1 MDRNCHTQ
9 LLSGDEQANSVG
21 DASRTTALG
30 LEEEKMAPKI
40 TTLNGPLRRRLE
52 INYRRNQKQ
61 DHTSLLDEAGR
72 AFCYDDC
79 SGSYWNPEPF
89 SLLYGTPLWDQASE
103 YQRTVLNQLYWVAYY
118 SQIIS
123 AEIATI
129 FFNQTSAAA
138 LYAHDGF
145 RTICDMLDLESSQER
160 AHIGAFR
167 AVTEQTEQALLGR
180 RLFSYPMRG
189 PFTETMIFADTNQL
203 KRWWK
208 QIQLQAFGLIS
219 ASNSFLACQYFTV
232 RGLRTLN
239 GKLVQHQLS
248 RYYQT
253 HDNHENA
260 PTPSKISFYH
270 FMDESFHFNSSTLLS
285 HEVIRCLPKPSRFE
299 ALVANLGIRG
309 CQQDHQRFSVAVNGI
324 FWHDPALYSRVYALL
339 RSHIFSM
346 DDADAKAMMQACFTQ
361 ESEGLHRSYQTHQEA
376 RESYQVYLEPLDYV
390 WLNNRTMAIMRKA
403 SIEGYLHTQRK
414 ALSRFFQDM
423 VLAEFGSAHSATAK
437 TIGPSSHPLDQFP
450 KTKQSQSPAIKE

>member
-1 MDRNCHTQ
+1 MDKNYHTDQ
-9 LLSGDEQANSVG
+9 LLNKENLEKQNKPSNSQS
-21 DASRTTALG
+21 DPRNIL
-30 LEEEKMAPKI
+30 
-40 TTLNGPLRRRLE
+40 LNTPLQRRLE

-61 DHTSLLDEAGR
+61 DNTELLDDAGQ
-72 AFCYDDC
+72 AFSYDACRD
-79 SGSYWNPEPF
+79 SPWNPETF
-89 SLLYGTPLWDQASE
+89 SLLYGTPLWHQASE

-118 SQIIS
+118 AQIIS

-160 AHIGAFR
+160 AHISAFR
-167 AVTEQTEQALLGR
+167 SVADQTEQALLGK

-208 QIQLQAFGLIS
+208 QLQLQAFGLIS
-219 ASNSFLACQYFTV
+219 ACNSFLACQYFTV

-253 HDNHENA
+253 HNDQKNA
-260 PTPSKISFYH
+260 PIPSKISFYH

-285 HEVIRCLPKPSRFE
+285 HEVIQCLPQPTPFE
-299 ALVANLGIRG
+299 AFVANLGIRG
-309 CQQDHQRFSVAVNGI
+309 CQQDHQQFSVAVNGI
-324 FWHDPALYSRVYALL
+324 FWHDPALYPKVYQLL
-339 RSHIFSM
+339 RSPLFSM
-346 DDADAKAMMQACFTQ
+346 DDGDAKAMMQACFTE
-361 ESEGLHRSYQTHQEA
+361 ESEGLHRSYKTHQEA
-376 RESYQVYLEPLDYV
+376 TASYQAYLDPLDYV
-390 WLNNRTMAIMRKA
+390 WPSNRTMAIMQNA
-403 SIEGYLHTQRK
+403 SIEGYLHTQRQ
-414 ALSRFFQDM
+414 ALFRFFQDR
-423 VLAEFGSAHSATAK
+423 VLAGFSYAQPAN
-437 TIGPSSHPLDQFP
+437 LNDYP
-450 KTKQSQSPAIKE
+450 KNCPND

>member
-1 MDRNCHTQ
+1 MVRLDAVPQ
-9 LLSGDEQANSVG
+9 LNS
-21 DASRTTALG
+21 S
-30 LEEEKMAPKI
+30 
-40 TTLNGPLRRRLE
+40 PLQRRLE

-61 DHTSLLDEAGR
+61 DHTQLLDQAGQDFDYGECR
-72 AFCYDDC
+72 D
-79 SGSYWNPEPF
+79 SYWNPEPY
-89 SLLYGTPLWDQASE
+89 SLLYGTPIWEQASD

-160 AHIGAFR
+160 AHIAAFR
-167 AVTEQTEQALLGR
+167 AVAEQTEQALLGK

-189 PFTETMIFADTNQL
+189 PFTETMICADTNWL

-208 QIQLQAFGLIS
+208 QLQLHAFGLIS

-253 HDNHENA
+253 ADSQENA
-260 PTPSKISFYH
+260 PIPSKISFYH

-285 HEVIRCLPKPSRFE
+285 HEVIGCLPTPTRFE
-299 ALVANLGIRG
+299 TLVANLGIRG
-309 CQQDHQRFSVAVNGI
+309 CQQDHRQFSVAVNGI
-324 FWHDPALYSRVYALL
+324 FWHDPALYSRVYELL
-339 RSHIFSM
+339 RSHIFAM
-346 DDADAKAMMQACFTQ
+346 DDTEARTMMQACFTQ
-361 ESEGLHRSYQTHQEA
+361 ESDGLHRSYLTHQEA
-376 RESYQVYLEPLDYV
+376 TASYRVYLEPLDYV
-390 WLNNRTMAIMRKA
+390 WSDNRAMAIMEKT
-403 SIEGYLHTQRK
+403 SIEGYLCIQRR
-414 ALSRFFQDM
+414 ALARFFQSLEN
-423 VLAEFGSAHSATAK
+423 VGY
-437 TIGPSSHPLDQFP
+437 
-450 KTKQSQSPAIKE
+450 

>member
-1 MDRNCHTQ
+1 MDN
-9 LLSGDEQANSVG
+9 
-21 DASRTTALG
+21 
-30 LEEEKMAPKI
+30 
-40 TTLNGPLRRRLE
+40 TLQRRLD

-61 DHTSLLDEAGR
+61 DHTALLDEAGQ
-72 AFCYDDC
+72 AFSYDACQD
-79 SGSYWNPEPF
+79 SVWNPETF
-89 SLLYGTPLWDQASE
+89 SLLYGTPLWHQASA

-160 AHIGAFR
+160 AHISAFR
-167 AVTEQTEQALLGR
+167 SVAEQTEQPLLGQ

-189 PFTETMIFADTNQL
+189 PFTETMIVADTNSL
-203 KRWWK
+203 KRRWK

-219 ASNSFLACQYFTV
+219 ACNSFLACQYFTV

-253 HDNHENA
+253 HPDPEHA
-260 PTPSKISFYH
+260 PVPSKISFYH
-270 FMDESFHFNSSTLLS
+270 FMDESFHFTSSTLLS
-285 HEVIRCLPKPSRFE
+285 HEVIQCLPKPTRFE

-309 CQQDHQRFSVAVNGI
+309 CQQDHQHFSVVVNGI
-324 FWHDPALYSRVYALL
+324 FWHDPALYGKVYHLL
-339 RSHIFSM
+339 RSPIFAM
-346 DDADAKAMMQACFTQ
+346 DDADAKQMMQACFTA
-361 ESEGLHRSYQTHQEA
+361 ESEGLHRSYKTHQDA
-376 RESYQVYLEPLDYV
+376 MASYQAYLEPLDYV
-390 WLNNRTMAIMRKA
+390 WSSNRTMAIMQTA
-403 SIEGYLHTQRK
+403 SIERYLQIQRR
-414 ALSRFFQDM
+414 ALGRFFQ
-423 VLAEFGSAHSATAK
+423 VGGGSAQP
-437 TIGPSSHPLDQFP
+437 TIGSVQPANDPVQPTSSIPNY
-450 KTKQSQSPAIKE
+450 

>member
-1 MDRNCHTQ
+1 MVRLDAVPKLNSG
-9 LLSGDEQANSVG
+9 LLQ
-21 DASRTTALG
+21 
-30 LEEEKMAPKI
+30 
-40 TTLNGPLRRRLE
+40 RRLE

-61 DHTSLLDEAGR
+61 DHTQLLDQAGQDFDYGECR
-72 AFCYDDC
+72 D
-79 SGSYWNPEPF
+79 SYWNPEPY
-89 SLLYGTPLWDQASE
+89 SLLYGTPLWEQASDC
-103 YQRTVLNQLYWVAYY
+103 QRTVLNQLYWVAYY

-160 AHIGAFR
+160 AHIAAFR
-167 AVTEQTEQALLGR
+167 AVAEQTEQALLGK

-189 PFTETMIFADTNQL
+189 PFTETMIFADTNRL

-219 ASNSFLACQYFTV
+219 SSNSFLACQYFTV

-253 HDNHENA
+253 ADHQESA
-260 PTPSKISFYH
+260 PIPSKISFYH

-285 HEVIRCLPKPSRFE
+285 HEVIGCLPTPTRFE
-299 ALVANLGIRG
+299 TLVANLGIRG
-309 CQQDHQRFSVAVNGI
+309 CQQDHRQFSVVVNGI
-324 FWHDPALYSRVYALL
+324 FWHDPALYSRVYELL
-339 RSHIFSM
+339 RSHIFAM
-346 DDADAKAMMQACFTQ
+346 DDTEARTMMQACFTQ
-361 ESEGLHRSYQTHQEA
+361 ESAGLHRSYLTHQEA
-376 RESYQVYLEPLDYV
+376 MASYRVYLEPLDYV
-390 WLNNRTMAIMRKA
+390 WSGNRTMAIMEQA
-403 SIEGYLHTQRK
+403 SIEGYLHTQRQ
-414 ALSRFFQDM
+414 ALSRFFQG
-423 VLAEFGSAHSATAK
+423 LE
-437 TIGPSSHPLDQFP
+437 
-450 KTKQSQSPAIKE
+450 

>member
-1 MDRNCHTQ
+1 MDKNHH
-9 LLSGDEQANSVG
+9 QAAQVI
-21 DASRTTALG
+21 
-30 LEEEKMAPKI
+30 EKEISPETVVSAAQPI
-40 TTLNGPLRRRLE
+40 NEPLKRRLE

-61 DHTSLLDEAGR
+61 DQTQLLDQAGQ
-72 AFCYDDC
+72 AFNYHDC
-79 SGSYWNPEPF
+79 SDSYWNPVAF
-89 SLLYGTPLWDQASE
+89 SLLYGTPLWHQASE
-103 YQRTVLNQLYWVAYY
+103 HQRIVLNQLYWVAYY

-145 RTICDMLDLESSQER
+145 RTICDMLDLETSQER
-160 AHIGAFR
+160 AHISAFR
-167 AVTEQTEQALLGR
+167 RVAEQTEQALLGK

-189 PFTETMIFADTNQL
+189 PFSETMIFADTNQL

-208 QIQLQAFGLIS
+208 QLQLQAFGLIS
-219 ASNSFLACQYFTV
+219 ACNSFLACQYFTV

-248 RYYQT
+248 RFYQT
-253 HDNHENA
+253 HSDQENA
-260 PTPSKISFYH
+260 PIPSKISFYH

-285 HEVIRCLPKPSRFE
+285 HDVIRCLPKPTGFE
-299 ALVANLGIRG
+299 SLVANLGIRG

-324 FWHDPALYSRVYALL
+324 FWHDPALYPKVYELL

-361 ESEGLHRSYQTHQEA
+361 ESEGLHHSYRTHQEA
-376 RESYQVYLEPLDYV
+376 MASYQVYLEPLDYV
-390 WLNNRTMAIMRKA
+390 WSSNRTMAIMQRA
-403 SIEGYLHTQRK
+403 SIDRYLRTQRQ

-423 VLAEFGSAHSATAK
+423 VLAEFGSAHPATV
-437 TIGPSSHPLDQFP
+437 SS
-450 KTKQSQSPAIKE
+450 SR